1 MAYSYSHAYKRTVRC
16 SYCYESGHNRSS
28 CPKYA
33 EQIEKIRQESGD
45 DHYAVAAYDAK
56 KAKRKASAKERS
68 CSYCGTKGHN
78 RTTCPELKA
87 HIAESQAK
95 NAAFR
100 KVIYERMK
108 AHGLGLG
115 AIISTDR
122 FTGRVDPDDYS
133 SKRYRIPHVIVAVNW
148 NNISHYNREYSYFDN
163 NSPWLTKPLTNIAH
177 PWSSDCGWLWDNE
190 VVKHLMGPDVAQQW
204 IDGSHWRS
212 DSKMQYFCEV
222 TSPVQTEEPPEGWF
236 EGGDVKFWKKVYKKH
251 ASWQGAL

>member
-1 MAYSYSHAYKRTVRC
+1 MAYSRTTYKRTVRC

-33 EQIEKIRQESGD
+33 EAIENIRKESGD
-45 DHYAVAAYDAK
+45 DHYAVAAYDRK

-68 CSYCGTKGHN
+68 CSYCSAKGHN

-87 HIAESQAK
+87 HIAESQVK

-100 KVIYERMK
+100 KAIYERMK
-108 AHGLGLG
+108 AHGVGLG

-122 FTGRVDPDDYS
+122 FMGRVDPDDYTS
-133 SKRYRIPHVIVAVNW
+133 ERYRIPQVIVAVNW

-163 NSPWLTKPLTNIAH
+163 NSPWLTKPLTNIAY
-177 PWSSDCGWLWDNE
+177 PWSSDCGWFWDNE
-190 VVKHLMGPDVAQQW
+190 VVKHLMGPDIAQQW
-204 IDGSHWRS
+204 IDGSHWRV

-222 TSPVQTEEPPEGWF
+222 TSPIQTEEPPEGWF
-236 EGGDVKFWKKVYKKH
+236 EGGDVKFWKKVYKKR
-251 ASWQGAL
+251 ASYQGAL